1 LQDNGGNNL
10 SVSASG
16 SFTFST
22 AVDSGA
28 AYSVAVF
35 TQPTDQSCTVTSG
48 SGTAS
53 GNVTN
58 VQVSCSNLPPTT
70 YTIGG
75 TVSGLTG
82 TGLVLQD
89 NSGNNLAVSA
99 SGSFIFSTAVASG
112 AAYSVTVLTQP
123 TGQSCTVTSGSGTAS
138 ANVTNVQVS
147 CSNLPPTTYTIGGT
161 VSGLTGTGLVLQDNG
176 GNNLAVSASG
186 SFTFSTAVDNGA
198 AYSVTVLTQP
208 TGQSCTVTSG
218 SGTASANVTNV
229 QVTCSTTTYTI
240 GGTISGLTAS
250 GLVLGDGSQTVS
262 PVSGATSFAFSTA
275 VASGSSYAVTVKTQ
289 PSGETCSVTNG
300 SGTANANISNVQVTC
315 TTTTYTIGGTVS
327 GLTGTGLVLFN
338 GSNGDKLAVS
348 ASGSFAF
355 STAEPSGST
364 YIVTVLTQPTG
375 QSCTVTNGSGT
386 MSANVTNIQVTC
398 STTTYTI
405 GGTVSG
411 LTGTGLVLQD
421 NSGNNLAVS
430 ASGSFTFSMAVAS
443 GNTYSVTVLTQP
455 TGQSCT
461 VTDGSGTMSANVTNI
476 QVTCSTTTYTIG
488 GTVSGLTGTGLVLQD
503 NSGNNLA
510 VSASGSFTFSNS
522 VASGAAY
529 SVTVLTQPNGQSC
542 TVTNGSGTASANV
555 TNVQVVCSNVSY
567 SIGGTVSGLTGTGL
581 VLQDNGGNNL
591 PLSANGSFTFSNS
604 VASGAAYSVT
614 VLTQPTG
621 QSCTVTNGSGTA
633 SANVSNVQVTCST
646 TTYTIGGTV
655 SGLTGA
661 GLVLQDN
668 SGNNLS
674 VSASGSFTFS
684 TAVASGSTYS
694 VTVFTQPTGQSC
706 TVTNGSGTASANVT
720 NVQVVCSNVSYSI
733 GGTVSGLTGTGL
745 VLQDNGGNNLAVS
758 ASGSF
763 TFSTAVASGAAYSV
777 TVLTQPTGQSCT
789 VTNGSGTASANVTNV
804 QVACSTAYY
813 TVGGTV
819 SGLTGTGLVL
829 QDNGGNNLAVSANG
843 AFTFSNPIVSGA
855 TFNVT
860 VLTQPTGQICTVTSG
875 SNTSISNVSYVQ
887 VACSNV
893 SYTIGG
899 TVSGLTGTG
908 LVLQNNGGNNLTLSA
923 NGSFT
928 FSGSVAS
935 GTAYSITVL
944 TQPTG
949 QTCWVNNSGGTATA
963 NITNIQVACLNLYTI
978 GGTVSGLTGTGLVL
992 QDNGGNNN
1000 NQALSANG
1008 TFTFSGSVASGTAY
1022 SVRVLTQPTGQNC
1035 TVTNGNGTA
1044 TANVTNVEVVCQSFY
1059 TIGGTV
1065 SGLIGTGLALQDNG
1079 GNNLTLSANGTFTF
1093 SGSVPSGAAYSVTVS
1108 AEPASQVC
1116 TVTNGSGTA
1125 SANVTNVEVFCQ
1137 SVYTIGGTVSGLA
1150 VSGFNTK
1157 WLVLQDNGGNNL
1169 PVNANGTFTFV
1180 ASDNFV
1186 SGSPYSV
1193 TVLTQPTGQS
1203 CTVTSGSGTI
1213 LANVTNV
1220 QVTCVGGGWTWMGGS
1235 STVGNPYGAAGVYGT
1250 LGTASSTNVPGG
1262 RQNAVS
1268 WIDKSGNL
1276 WLFGGI
1282 GDTSQNYVYLN
1293 DLWEFDPTLGANGE
1307 WTWMGGSEGFA
1318 ANGIYGTLGA
1328 PATGNIP
1335 GGRYG
1340 AVSWSDAS
1348 GNLWLFGGW
1357 GYGSGGGL
1365 GLLNDLWKFDP
1376 ALGTTGEWTWMGG
1389 SSTIGSKGGQ
1399 SGVYGTLGVAAS
1411 TNFPGSRSRAVR
1423 WTDASGNLWLFGGDG
1438 LDYTGTEGMLND
1450 LWEFFP
1456 STNQWAWMGGTSVR
1470 GYPGIYGT
1478 LGVAASTNVP
1488 GGRHVAVSWIDKSSN
1503 LWLFGGA
1510 GYDSTGASGFLNDL
1524 WEFNPK
1530 LGTNGEW
1537 TWMGGSSTV
1546 GSTGGYGTPGVAAST
1561 NAPGALYGAVSWS
1574 DASGNLWLFGG
1585 AGYDSTGAETEL
1597 NDLWEFDPA
1606 LGTTGE
1612 WIWMGGSA
1620 YGNQSGVY
1628 GTLGTVASTNIPG
1641 GRSSA
1646 ASWSDASGT
1655 LWLFGGAGYDSAGT
1669 ETLLNDLWVNQP

>member
-1 LQDNGGNNL
+1 MNKGLVSARFTFRSAFQMVTSSFPGAPKVGAAPWLLLLAMPLPMVVGCGGSAGGGSTPPPPTTYTIGGTVSGLTGTGLVLQDNGGNNL

-430 ASGSFTFSMAVAS
+430 ASGSFTFS
-443 GNTYSVTVLTQP
+443 
-455 TGQSCT
+455 
-461 VTDGSGTMSANVTNI
+461 
-476 QVTCSTTTYTIG
+476 
-488 GTVSGLTGTGLVLQD
+488 
-503 NSGNNLA
+503 
-510 VSASGSFTFSNS
+510 NS

-591 PLSANGSFTFSNS
+591 
-604 VASGAAYSVT
+604 
-614 VLTQPTG
+614 
-621 QSCTVTNGSGTA
+621 
-633 SANVSNVQVTCST
+633 
-646 TTYTIGGTV
+646 
-655 SGLTGA
+655 
-661 GLVLQDN
+661 
-668 SGNNLS
+668 
-674 VSASGSFTFS
+674 
-684 TAVASGSTYS
+684 
-694 VTVFTQPTGQSC
+694 
-706 TVTNGSGTASANVT
+706 
-720 NVQVVCSNVSYSI
+720 
-733 GGTVSGLTGTGL
+733 
-745 VLQDNGGNNLAVS
+745 AVS
-758 ASGSF
+758 ASGSL